1 MPGVVLIP
9 RGPGPVNALGF
20 TVLRPRIRSPSRRAR
35 ESENGENADERR
47 PKRRRHNKPH
57 KDSGTERVRKR
68 VRQPSSEASEEHPHM
83 SPRSRS
89 RSVADTAGTEE
100 DSGHQEA
107 HRPLRRRRRKVPKK
121 RRGALRQSAMRPRL
135 HVSARV
141 RGLQEDYDSEL
152 LSKRFLTRQ
161 TKDRP
166 NSPKAQVPDPPP
178 EGACAEEPRPVAE
191 QVAEQPEADLKQ
203 AISGGAHTGADL
215 LQETGW
221 SASHGYAM
229 AECFE
234 SAALPTSVPVMEAA
248 STTLG
253 AVATTALHLE
263 EPLQT
268 DAPKVSAAPRRFR
281 RPRWWRP
288 QRAVVPAA
296 ILQLQE
302 LCSEMK
308 AERRAL
314 CKASRAE
321 KDGRGAA
328 AELRQLLQKCGHDL
342 ETRFDSL
349 AARFNANCQE
359 RKVLTM
365 QHQELQLAYAKLL
378 AGPEWKP
385 RRGALR
391 PPSTVHSQSWGA
403 GEDSNPESDDDVIVQ
418 EEPTMDVSEQ
428 IPKQVPSQT
437 RSLSEEREQEE
448 RAEILARA
456 SGIVIW

>member
-9 RGPGPVNALGF
+9 RGPGPINALGF
-20 TVLRPRIRSPSRRAR
+20 TVLRPRIRAPSCRAR
-35 ESENGENADERR
+35 ESENGESADERR
-47 PKRRRHNKPH
+47 PKRRRRMSKPR
-57 KDSGTERVRKR
+57 KDSGTDR
-68 VRQPSSEASEEHPHM
+68 VRQRLRSSNREASEERPHM
-83 SPRSRS
+83 RPRSCS
-89 RSVADTAGTEE
+89 RSVATAGTEE
-100 DSGHQEA
+100 DSHQEA
-107 HRPLRRRRRKVPKK
+107 HRPLRRRRKVPKK
-121 RRGALRQSAMRPRL
+121 RRGALRQSALRPRL

-152 LSKRFLTRQ
+152 LSKCMLTRQ

-166 NSPKAQVPDPPP
+166 NSHKPQEPDPSP
-178 EGACAEEPRPVAE
+178 EGARAEEPRLVE
-191 QVAEQPEADLKQ
+191 QVAEPEGDLKQ
-203 AISGGAHTGADL
+203 PISVVPQSGV
-215 LQETGW
+215 LQEADR
-221 SASHGYAM
+221 SSHGPLM

-234 SAALPTSVPVMEAA
+234 SAALPTSVHVLEAA
-248 STTLG
+248 DTAVG
-253 AVATTALHLE
+253 AVTSTKLTHE
-263 EPLQT
+263 EELLQA
-268 DAPKVSAAPRRFR
+268 DAQKVSAGSRRFR

-302 LCSEMK
+302 LCTEMK

-314 CKASRAE
+314 CKATRAG

-349 AARFNANCQE
+349 ATRFSANCQE

-378 AGPEWKP
+378 AGPQWKP

-391 PPSTVHSQSWGA
+391 PPSTLHSQSWGG
-403 GEDSNPESDDDVIVQ
+403 GEDSNPESDDDVIV
-418 EEPTMDVSEQ
+418 EEAPVEPGMDVSER